1 MSRTLLIGDEIS
13 LPTDASAATTLNG
26 ATVVRVVNSSTS
38 AATLSLELDE
48 VGATPI
54 TVTILSKTVE
64 MIEKKSYQ
72 VIFCSGSLKGSQ
84 VGFTD

>member
-26 ATVVRVVNSSTS
+26 ATVVRVVNTSTS
-38 AATLSLELDE
+38 AATLRLTDE

>member
-38 AATLSLELDE
+38 AATLS
-48 VGATPI
+48 
-54 TVTILSKTVE
+54 
-64 MIEKKSYQ
+64 
-72 VIFCSGSLKGSQ
+72 
-84 VGFTD
+84 